1 MAGGIGGTRCRA
13 PALPRALLTK
23 PGDLSL
29 VLSCLSH
36 MEDSMVSQAPHCPR
50 GKNTSNKLP

>member
-1 MAGGIGGTRCRA
+1 MHSPPA
-13 PALPRALLTK
+13 PLRALRTE

-36 MEDSMVSQAPHCPR
+36 MGDSMVSQAAHCPN
-50 GKNTSNKLP
+50 GKDTSNKLP